1 MNTITLRVHRKKA
14 FTAMAMPFAV
24 KIDGAKKGTVKNGES
39 LEIEIPY
46 QNCVLMID
54 MVGNS
59 MALHKIKKEVV
70 LFPEH
75 CTSGIIE
82 CEVDTSYNWLG
93 GLTFGLLQATGKITL
108 NINYNAQ

>member
-1 MNTITLRVHRKKA
+1 MKSITLRVHRKKA
-14 FTAMAMPFAV
+14 FTAMAMPYSV
-24 KIDGAKKGTVKNGES
+24 KIDGVNKGTVKNGETM
-39 LEIEIPY
+39 EIEIPNH
-46 QNCVLMID
+46 NCILQID

-82 CEVDTSYNWLG
+82 CEVNTSYNWLG
-93 GLTFGLLQATGKITL
+93 GLTFGFLQATGKIVL